1 MIQSVER
8 AANILKALGGGS
20 RRLGVSELS
29 DQLGLAKGTVHGLLR
44 TLEAHGLVEQDT
56 ETDKYQLGATLLRL
70 GNSYLDTSELRSR
83 ALRWSER
90 LAENT
95 GESVRVGVPHGQ
107 GVLVVHHVFRPDNSL
122 QILEVGAVLPLH
134 ASASGKAL
142 LAFDADREAQVL
154 AADLPKL
161 TGRTV
166 TAKAAL
172 RTQLA
177 KVRERGYAL
186 EREEAVI
193 GDAGVAAPIFDRR
206 GDVVGTIGLSGPVE
220 RLGQRANQAR
230 LVAAVTDA
238 ARGVSR
244 ELGASTWPAPR

>member
-1 MIQSVER
+1 M
-8 AANILKALGGGS
+8 
-20 RRLGVSELS
+20 
-29 DQLGLAKGTVHGLLR
+29 
-44 TLEAHGLVEQDT
+44 
-56 ETDKYQLGATLLRL
+56 
-70 GNSYLDTSELRSR
+70 
-83 ALRWSER
+83 
-90 LAENT
+90 
-95 GESVRVGVPHGQ
+95 RVGVPHGL

-142 LAFDADREAQVL
+142 LAFDHDLETEVL
-154 AADLPKL
+154 AGDLPRL

-166 TAKAAL
+166 TGKAAL

-193 GDAGVAAPIFDRR
+193 GDAGVASPIFDRR
-206 GDVVGTIGLSGPVE
+206 GDAVGTIGLSGPVE
-220 RLGQRANQAR
+220 RLGQRTRQTAMAG
-230 LVAAVTDA
+230 AVTDA

-244 ELGASTWPAPR
+244 ELGASSWPAPR